1 MITPMLQ
8 RYLFDHVLMN
18 RVHVIDAMELCALL
32 PDESVDAV
40 LFDPPYGMGIDKWDQ
55 PIEILPFLNEVERV
69 LKPKGFCAFTTQMPM
84 MIDWLVAL
92 RATGLRYKDHIA
104 WIKRKTTTTM
114 LELNRSH
121 EELLIYSKGAA
132 KYHQTKGLYSDVKLP
147 GLLVDAYSIA
157 AVARHI
163 ANLQLSIRRGEPQTV
178 KHRGDPHHESYA
190 YQSLI
195 KESNCSPE
203 YVNFTN
209 VWSFLPENLATL
221 GGGHQHATMKPVK
234 MWTRLIELTTP
245 IGAVVFDPFVG
256 SGTTALAARNCKRRY
271 ICGDQSPEYVAIARD
286 RVRLPFEARRM
297 PVNDDVSHLPMFASL
312 GAP

>member
-1 MITPMLQ
+1 MTTPMM
-8 RYLFDHVLMN
+8 RPYLFDHVLMN
-18 RVHVIDAMELCALL
+18 RIHVIDAMELCALL
-32 PDESVDAV
+32 PNESVDAV

-104 WIKRKTTTTM
+104 WIKRKTTTSM
-114 LELNRSH
+114 LEINRSH
-121 EELLIYSKGAA
+121 EELFIYTKGVS
-132 KYHQTKGLYSDVKLP
+132 KYHQTKGKYTDVKLP
-147 GLLVDAYSIA
+147 GLLVDAATIA
-157 AVARHI
+157 SVATYI
-163 ANLQLSIRRGEPQTV
+163 ENLHVTIRRGEPPTM
-178 KHRGDPHHESYA
+178 KRRGDESQHKSHA
-190 YQSLI
+190 GHSWM
-195 KESNCSPE
+195 KEVMRSPE

-271 ICGDQSPEYVAIARD
+271 ICGDQSPEYVAMARD
-286 RVRLPFEARRM
+286 RVRLPFEARQVI
-297 PVNDDVSHLPMFASL
+297 VNDDVSHLPMFAK
-312 GAP
+312 